1 MHRFTDDAE
10 PARSHDLEALRA
22 RRPDTVER
30 EGLPPGFRMR
40 ADAHYVEQLDTPI
53 ASAPHVKDVKDTVPQ
68 PPASPSS
75 SCTTAIEDALR
86 SIASAAALA
95 AAPSAVMRGGAS
107 RLIDTECQRA
117 LRLLTVLRV
126 LGGAPTFRS
135 AAVPILDLLHKV
147 RDTLERE
154 GGGAG
159 MRTIRVSAPS
169 DLVAHGNDDLL
180 MTAVCA
186 AATALTA
193 ASDVVEPRHFDLF
206 GTIDVTGT
214 SVVIGVRE
222 RGFSLP
228 QRWADRAFD
237 EPWPVAD
244 GGLALAM
251 LQAARQVTWAH
262 SGSLV
267 VHTRAEATDIRLT
280 LVASRT

>member
-1 MHRFTDDAE
+1 MHHFADEAE
-10 PARSHDLEALRA
+10 PTRNRDLDALLA
-22 RRPDTVER
+22 KIPDTVER

-40 ADAHYVEQLDTPI
+40 ADAHYVEQLDTP
-53 ASAPHVKDVKDTVPQ
+53 TVPAPRQ
-68 PPASPSS
+68 KEPVPPSPVSPAS

-107 RLIDTECQRA
+107 RLIETECQRA
-117 LRLLTVLRV
+117 LRLLTVLKV
-126 LGGAPTFRS
+126 LGGEPTFRS
-135 AAVPILDLLHKV
+135 ATVPVLDLLHKV
-147 RDTLERE
+147 REALERE
-154 GGGAG
+154 DGATG
-159 MRTIRVSAPS
+159 ARSIRVSAPP
-169 DLVAHGNDDLL
+169 DLVAHGNDELL
-180 MTAVCA
+180 MTAICGAV
-186 AATALTA
+186 TALTA
-193 ASDVVEPRHFDLF
+193 ASGATEPRQFDLF

-244 GGLALAM
+244 GGLALAV
-251 LQAARQVTWAH
+251 LQAARQVARAH
-262 SGSLV
+262 SGSLLV
-267 VHTRAEATDIRLT
+267 QTRPDATDIRLT

>member
-1 MHRFTDDAE
+1 MHHFADEAE
-10 PARSHDLEALRA
+10 PTRSRDLDALLA
-22 RRPDTVER
+22 KIPDTVER

-53 ASAPHVKDVKDTVPQ
+53 VHAPRAKEPAPQ
-68 PPASPSS
+68 PPASPSA

-86 SIASAAALA
+86 SIASAACLA

-117 LRLLTVLRV
+117 LRLLTVLKV
-126 LGGAPTFRS
+126 LGGEPTFRS
-135 AAVPILDLLHKV
+135 TAVPILDLLHKV
-147 RDTLERE
+147 RDVLERE
-154 GGGAG
+154 DAGAG
-159 MRTIRVSAPS
+159 ARSIRVSAPP
-169 DLVAHGNDDLL
+169 DLVTHGNDELL
-180 MTAVCA
+180 MTAVCGA
-186 AATALTA
+186 VTALTA
-193 ASDVVEPRHFDLF
+193 ASAAAQPRQFDLF

-214 SVVIGVRE
+214 SVVIVVRE

-251 LQAARQVTWAH
+251 LQAARQVARVH
-262 SGSLV
+262 SGSLLV
-267 VHTRAEATDIRLT
+267 QTRPDATDIRLT
-280 LVASRT
+280 LVASST

>member
-1 MHRFTDDAE
+1 MHRFADDAE
-10 PARSHDLEALRA
+10 PTRSHDLDALRA
-22 RRPDTVER
+22 RLPDTVER

-53 ASAPHVKDVKDTVPQ
+53 ASAPRVKEPAPQ
-68 PPASPSS
+68 PASPSS
-75 SCTTAIEDALR
+75 ICTTAIEDALR
-86 SIASAAALA
+86 SIASAAGLA

-117 LRLLTVLRV
+117 LRLLTVLKV
-126 LGGAPTFRS
+126 LGGEPTFRS

-154 GGGAG
+154 GGVAG
-159 MRTIRVSAPS
+159 GRTIRVSAPP

-180 MTAVCA
+180 MMAVCG

-206 GTIDVTGT
+206 GTFDVTGT

-222 RGFSLP
+222 RGFALP

-251 LQAARQVTWAH
+251 LQAARQVAWAH

>member
-22 RRPDTVER
+22 RRPDAVER

-53 ASAPHVKDVKDTVPQ
+53 ASAPHVKDTAPQ
-68 PPASPSS
+68 PPVSPSS
-75 SCTTAIEDALR
+75 SCTTAIEHALR
-86 SIASAAALA
+86 SIASAAGLA

-135 AAVPILDLLHKV
+135 AAVPVLDLLHNV

-154 GGGAG
+154 GGVAGA
-159 MRTIRVSAPS
+159 RTIRVSAPP
-169 DLVAHGNDDLL
+169 DLVAHGNDELL
-180 MTAVCA
+180 LTAVCG

-251 LQAARQVTWAH
+251 LQAARQVAWAH

>member
-22 RRPDTVER
+22 RRPDAVER

-53 ASAPHVKDVKDTVPQ
+53 ASAPHVKDTAPQ
-68 PPASPSS
+68 PPVSPSS

-86 SIASAAALA
+86 SIASAAGLA

-135 AAVPILDLLHKV
+135 AAVPVLDLLHNV

-154 GGGAG
+154 GGVAGA
-159 MRTIRVSAPS
+159 RTIRVSAPP
-169 DLVAHGNDDLL
+169 DLVAHGNDELL
-180 MTAVCA
+180 LTAVCG

-251 LQAARQVTWAH
+251 LQAARQVARAH

>member
-1 MHRFTDDAE
+1 MHRFADDAE
-10 PARSHDLEALRA
+10 PTRSHDLDALRA
-22 RRPDTVER
+22 RLPDTVER

-53 ASAPHVKDVKDTVPQ
+53 VSAPRVKEPAPQ
-68 PPASPSS
+68 PPASPAS

-117 LRLLTVLRV
+117 LRLLTVLKV
-126 LGGAPTFRS
+126 LGGEPTFRS
-135 AAVPILDLLHKV
+135 AAVPVLDLLHKV
-147 RDTLERE
+147 RETLERE
-154 GGGAG
+154 GGVAGA
-159 MRTIRVSAPS
+159 RTIRVSAPP

-180 MTAVCA
+180 MTAVCG

-206 GTIDVTGT
+206 GTFDVTGT

-251 LQAARQVTWAH
+251 LQAARQVAWAH

>member
-1 MHRFTDDAE
+1 MHPFADEAE
-10 PARSHDLEALRA
+10 PTRSRDLDALLA
-22 RRPDTVER
+22 KIPDTVER

-53 ASAPHVKDVKDTVPQ
+53 VPSRVKEQTPQ
-68 PPASPSS
+68 PSSPSS

-86 SIASAAALA
+86 SIASAAGLA
-95 AAPSAVMRGGAS
+95 AAPSAVMRNGAA

-117 LRLLTVLRV
+117 LRLLTVLKV
-126 LGGAPTFRS
+126 LGAEPTFRS
-135 AAVPILDLLHKV
+135 ATVPVLDLLHKV
-147 RDTLERE
+147 HDALERE
-154 GGGAG
+154 GGVAG
-159 MRTIRVSAPS
+159 RSIRVSAPP

-180 MTAVCA
+180 TTAVCGMV
-186 AATALTA
+186 TALTT
-193 ASDVVEPRHFDLF
+193 ASGAIEPRQFDLF

-251 LQAARQVTWAH
+251 LQAARQVARAH
-262 SGSLV
+262 SGSLQ
-267 VHTRAEATDIRLT
+267 VHTRPEATDIRMT
-280 LVASRT
+280 LVASRR

>member
-1 MHRFTDDAE
+1 MQHFADEAE
-10 PARSHDLEALRA
+10 PTRSHDLDVLLAKM
-22 RRPDTVER
+22 PDTVER

-53 ASAPHVKDVKDTVPQ
+53 VSASRVKEPVPQ
-68 PPASPSS
+68 PPAPPSS

-86 SIASAAALA
+86 SIASAAGLA
-95 AAPSAVMRGGAS
+95 AAPSAVMRGGAA

-117 LRLLTVLRV
+117 LRLLTVLKV
-126 LGGAPTFRS
+126 LGGEPTFRS
-135 AAVPILDLLHKV
+135 AAVPVLDLLHKV
-147 RDTLERE
+147 REALERE
-154 GGGAG
+154 DGAAG
-159 MRTIRVSAPS
+159 ARSIRVSAPP

-180 MTAVCA
+180 MTAVCGA
-186 AATALTA
+186 VTALTA
-193 ASDVVEPRHFDLF
+193 ASGAIEPRQFDLF

-214 SVVIGVRE
+214 SVVIVVRE

-244 GGLALAM
+244 GGLVLAM
-251 LQAARQVTWAH
+251 LQAARQVAKAH
-262 SGSLV
+262 SGSLLIQ
-267 VHTRAEATDIRLT
+267 TRADATDIRLT